1 MRNILLFIPR
11 TQGQQTVPFAIVFF
25 MSCVPKIE
33 FNMIEHV
40 FALYASLTIGDVH
53 ANVCFIS
60 RDTEGHLLVNGLDVG
75 YVTGGF
81 TPNV

>member
-1 MRNILLFIPR
+1 
-11 TQGQQTVPFAIVFF
+11 
-25 MSCVPKIE
+25 
-33 FNMIEHV
+33 MIEHV